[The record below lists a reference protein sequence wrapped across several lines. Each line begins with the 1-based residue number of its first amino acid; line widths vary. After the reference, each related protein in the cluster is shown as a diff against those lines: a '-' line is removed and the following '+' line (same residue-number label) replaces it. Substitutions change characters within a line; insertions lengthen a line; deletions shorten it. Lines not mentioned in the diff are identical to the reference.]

1 MFGGKEAR
9 FSFMSILIENVSK
22 TFAGFRA
29 LRHVH
34 LEIPTGS
41 LTALVGPSG
50 SGKSTLLRLIAGF
63 ETPDEGQV
71 WLDGRKRTTTPP
83 AERELGVVFQN
94 YALFPHLTVAENV
107 GFGLQRRNLP
117 LEEQKERLLERLKLV
132 RLEGLAQRYP
142 SQLSGGQRQR
152 VALARALALEPRVLL
167 LDEPFAALDPK
178 VRGDLREWLR
188 RLHEEVAV
196 TTLLVTHD
204 QQEAR
209 EVADQLVVFRG
220 GRIEQVGSPL
230 EVYDTPASAFVRG
243 FVGHASPFPRH
254 STNSTILRETE
265 ETSSLALQTKV
276 WNGGSRTSSL
286 SPIHGLVRPHGFEL
300 QEQERAGTN
309 FPKVAVQRR
318 TYGETLV
325 RLELDPFQKENSSLF
340 RLQLSRRKAREM
352 QSQKVFQLLPR
363 LKNENQRRKLSPR
376 FLARKRWGDLD
387 KIFIISYNNKSRE
400 GCPSGLRCRSGTS
413 VLSKANEGS
422 NPSSSEVMFCGYCI
436 MVVRQL
442 STLNAGVRFP
452 LPAYLLLFFIL
463 YEVILPFLFFS
474 FFFSKRK

>member
-1 MFGGKEAR
+1 ME
-9 FSFMSILIENVSK
+9 V
-22 TFAGFRA
+22 
-29 LRHVH
+29 
-34 LEIPTGS
+34 PTGS

-63 ETPDEGQV
+63 ETPDEGHV

-107 GFGLQRRNLP
+107 GFGLRRRPLP
-117 LEEQKERLLERLKLV
+117 EEEQKERVLERLKLV

-243 FVGHASPFPRH
+243 FVGHASPLPNFP
-254 STNSTILRETE
+254 SNLRSFGNEPT
-265 ETSSLALQTKV
+265 
-276 WNGGSRTSSL
+276 
-286 SPIHGLVRPHGFEL
+286 HGLVRPHGFHL
-300 QEQERAGTN
+300 QSQENRDFPCPQNNTLDIQHVEKTGKN

-325 RLELDPFQKENSSLF
+325 RLELDPLQKENSSFF
-340 RLQLSRRKAREM
+340 RLQLSRRKARERKPKRM
-352 QSQKVFQLLPR
+352 FRLLPR
-363 LKNENQRRKLSPR
+363 FLEQNERKKIFPQSDLGKLS
-376 FLARKRWGDLD
+376 
-387 KIFIISYNNKSRE
+387 
-400 GCPSGLRCRSGTS
+400 
-413 VLSKANEGS
+413 
-422 NPSSSEVMFCGYCI
+422 
-436 MVVRQL
+436 
-442 STLNAGVRFP
+442 
-452 LPAYLLLFFIL
+452 
-463 YEVILPFLFFS
+463 
-474 FFFSKRK
+474 